1 MLGKQAW
8 NLVTKPDCLITKLLK
23 ARYFPKCDFFE
34 ANIGHNPSY
43 VWRSIWSSKSV
54 VKGGCKWSIGTGEKI
69 DIWGQNWLKEGLSI
83 STPPIMQMSGDVS
96 KVKDIMMTNSKSWD
110 IDKISSMFDNSIVR
124 HIVNTPL
131 LASVRT
137 DKLVWKLEQ
146 DGVYTVRSAY
156 KYYVNSVENQDNAGI
171 AGNWQ
176 QIWRA
181 KIPPSVKNLLWRIG
195 RNVLPTRVRL
205 NSRGIQC
212 SENCAIC
219 NDGVEDSIHVLF
231 LCPHNMACW
240 QQEGLWNHINAGL
253 NISNNIV
260 DILLSILHNLNQEQQ
275 ANFSVL
281 LWSIWKRRNN
291 KVWNNISETNT
302 TVCERAR
309 HLITSWKQAQQIRS
323 SANIS
328 QLIQQHIHWEKP
340 SHEEYKCN
348 IDASFS
354 PTRNKV
360 GLGMCIRGDHGRYV
374 AAKTEWL
381 SPILDVEIGE
391 AMGLLSA
398 LKWVDEL
405 QLRGMDFKM
414 DCKRVVDCLY
424 SSRTYNSELGDILR
438 DCRFILATSLVNSH
452 VKFIRRQANEVAHR
466 LAREATSL
474 ASFHIFINIPTCIY
488 DIILNEMR

>member
-1 MLGKQAW
+1 
-8 NLVTKPDCLITKLLK
+8 
-23 ARYFPKCDFFE
+23 
-34 ANIGHNPSY
+34 
-43 VWRSIWSSKSV
+43 
-54 VKGGCKWSIGTGEKI
+54 
-69 DIWGQNWLKEGLSI
+69 
-83 STPPIMQMSGDVS
+83 
-96 KVKDIMMTNSKSWD
+96 
-110 IDKISSMFDNSIVR
+110 
-124 HIVNTPL
+124 
-131 LASVRT
+131 
-137 DKLVWKLEQ
+137 LEQ

-156 KYYVNSVENQDNAGI
+156 NYYVNSVESQDNAGI

-181 KIPPSVKNLLWRIG
+181 KIPPRVKNLLWRIG

-212 SENCAIC
+212 PENCAIC

-253 NISNNIV
+253 NTSNNIAY
-260 DILLSILHNLNQEQQ
+260 ILLSILHNLNQEQQ

-309 HLITSWKQAQQIRS
+309 HFITSWKQAQQIRS

-328 QLIQQHIHWEKP
+328 QPIQQHIHWEKP
-340 SHEEYKCN
+340 SRGRYKCN

-354 PTRNKV
+354 HTRNKV
-360 GLGMCIRGDHGRYV
+360 GIGMCIRDDHGRYV

-405 QLRGMDFKM
+405 QLRDIDFEM
-414 DCKRVVDCLY
+414 DCKRVVDCLH

-438 DCRFILATSLVNSH
+438 DCRFILTTSLVNSH